1 MEKFEKKECV
11 NQNKT
16 LLMEMHNTVRMIK
29 NHMKKCGERAGVN
42 TTYFRIMGC
51 IDAFGSVS
59 QVDLVNYTN
68 LKAPTISLT
77 LKNMEYEG
85 IIKKEVD
92 PNDARSI
99 KISYTD
105 KGKELSLKN
114 IEFIRCEELEIEK
127 VITEEERKVLYRVL
141 NKIQEEI
148 GKRDENI

>member
-1 MEKFEKKECV
+1 MERKVLV
-11 NQNKT
+11 NHNDKT
-16 LLMEMHNTVRMIK
+16 LLMEMHDTVKMVK
-29 NHMKKCGERAGVN
+29 EHMKKCGERAGLS

-51 IDAFGSVS
+51 INAFGSVS
-59 QVDLVNYTN
+59 QVDLVNYTH

-92 PNDARSI
+92 PNDARGV
-99 KISYTD
+99 KISFTD
-105 KGKELSLKN
+105 KGKDLSLKN
-114 IEFIRCEELEIEK
+114 MEFIRSEELEIEK
-127 VITEEERKVLYRVL
+127 VITEEERKVLYLVL

>member
-1 MEKFEKKECV
+1 MEKKVLVDHKD
-11 NQNKT
+11 KT
-16 LLMEMHNTVRMIK
+16 LLMEMHDTVKMIRD
-29 NHMKKCGERAGVN
+29 HMKKCGERAGLN
-42 TTYFRIMGC
+42 TTFFRIIRC
-51 IDAFGSVS
+51 IDCFGSVS
-59 QVDLVNYTN
+59 QVDLVNYTH

-92 PNDARSI
+92 PNDARGV
-99 KISYTD
+99 KISFTD
-105 KGKELSLKN
+105 KGRELCLKN
-114 IEFIRCEELEIEK
+114 MDLIRCEELEIEK